1 MKIAV
6 ITAFPEIVRG
16 PLHESILKQAQ
27 RKIDLVFEII
37 NPRDFAH
44 DKHKVLDDYPYGGG
58 YGMVLKPEP
67 LFEAI
72 EFALKDFDS
81 RPKIIYP
88 SPQGK
93 VFNQDLAKELAKHQ
107 NFIFLCG
114 RYKGIDQR
122 VIDTFVDEEIS
133 IGDYIISGGELA
145 SLVIIDA
152 IVRLQPGVLNHI
164 ESAET
169 DSFSN
174 FLFDSP
180 YYTRPEVYR
189 GMKVPD
195 VLLSGNHKKIEE
207 WRLQKRIEKTKKV
220 RPDLYQKY
228 MEKEKRNGG

>member
-1 MKIAV
+1 MKITI
-6 ITAFPEIVRG
+6 ITAFPEIVNG
-16 PLHESILKQAQ
+16 PIHESILKQAQ

-37 NPRDFAH
+37 NPRDFTH

-72 EFALKDFDS
+72 EFALKGYKNKP
-81 RPKIIYP
+81 RIIYP
-88 SPQGK
+88 SPQGRL
-93 VFNQDLAKELAKHQ
+93 FNQNVAKELSFYE
-107 NFIFLCG
+107 NFIFICG

-174 FLFDSP
+174 FLFDAP
-180 YYTRPEVYR
+180 YYTRPEEYR
-189 GMKVPD
+189 GLKVPD
-195 VLLSGNHKKIEE
+195 VLLSGNHQKIKE
-207 WRLQKRIEKTKKV
+207 WRLQKQIEKTKKV
-220 RPDLYQKY
+220 RPDLYQRY
-228 MEKEKRNGG
+228 IENEKRNGG